1 MNYTTGFGFYRRAA
15 KIDLMARKQGQVKM
29 DRKSFICKKMS
40 KYFILGQIAALE
52 FYKDMLKPQRMDL
65 KNRYLKA
72 LLSYEL
78 EINRL
83 KQMLIDNK

>member
-1 MNYTTGFGFYRRAA
+1 MGR
-15 KIDLMARKQGQVKM
+15 
-29 DRKSFICKKMS
+29 
-40 KYFILGQIAALE
+40 YFILGQIAALE

-65 KNRYLKA
+65 RNRYFRA

-83 KQMLIDNK
+83 KQMLKDGQMRYRLGGKH